1 MPNFHVVSCLRQALH
16 SQSAAR
22 RGLPH
27 PTCCPLCDQEEE
39 DINHLLSTFIFA
51 REIWS
56 FLLHRVA
63 CKCFPPVWWDYLW
76 CLVRK
81 KLVVHLRKGL
91 NSIVIFG
98 SMDFMEFWNIHNRC
112 VFYADSPNL
121 DRALLFASEELIF
134 WGLARAQGIHYLH
147 PWAKWELI
155 LGWGHLL
162 CVTRHIYLIWT
173 QWCEWVVGVLYRSL
187 SHFFFLI

>member
-1 MPNFHVVSCLRQALH
+1 MPIFHVVSCLRQALH

-27 PTCCPLCDQEEE
+27 PTCCSPLRSREE
-39 DINHLLSTFIFA
+39 DINHLLSTIIFA

-63 CKCFPPVWWDYLW
+63 CKCFSPVWWDFLW

-81 KLVVHLRKGL
+81 KLVVHLRNGL

-98 SMDFMEFWNIHNRC
+98 SMDFVEFWNIHNRC
-112 VFYADSPNL
+112 VFDADSPNL

-134 WGLARAQGIHYLH
+134 WGFGKGTRNPL
-147 PWAKWELI
+147 PPS
-155 LGWGHLL
+155 LGQVGVNFRWRTSSLCDKAHLFNL
-162 CVTRHIYLIWT
+162 NTMVW
-173 QWCEWVVGVLYRSL
+173 VGVLYRPL
-187 SHFFFLI
+187 SHFLFSI